1 MGLGY
6 GGFGE
11 WGISFYLSLLK
22 HPFTA
27 FGRASPPVG
36 EAAGGSFGTRRFPV
50 LRDLCESG
58 LVDDLVARTGFLH
71 AGLGPVGGVYLC
83 RIALDRWVLGLLWG
97 QSYSAP

>member
-1 MGLGY
+1 MRLGLAQC
-6 GGFGE
+6 GE
-11 WGISFYLSLLK
+11 PALCVN
-22 HPFTA
+22 HPF
-27 FGRASPPVG
+27 SPLRGQLP
-36 EAAGGSFGTRRFPV
+36 RK
-50 LRDLCESG
+50 RDLCESG